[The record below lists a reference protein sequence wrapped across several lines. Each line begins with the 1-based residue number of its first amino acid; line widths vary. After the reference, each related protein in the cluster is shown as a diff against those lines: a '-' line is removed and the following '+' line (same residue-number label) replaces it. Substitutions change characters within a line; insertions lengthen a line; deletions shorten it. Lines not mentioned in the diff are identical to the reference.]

1 MSQENTPAMPIT
13 LQDLQTTLRVLQTID
28 QFQEAMQD
36 TGGLRGGLYF
46 SSDYKSSLKPAAE
59 TVQTF
64 GEWFQVLTS
73 RQDQA
78 SDVS

>member
-1 MSQENTPAMPIT
+1 MTQESPEVAPLT

-28 QFQEAMQD
+28 QFQEAMQS

-46 SSDYKSSLKPAAE
+46 SSDYKSSLQPAAE

-64 GEWFQVLTS
+64 VEWLQVLTW
-73 RQDQA
+73 A
-78 SDVS
+78 PPAK